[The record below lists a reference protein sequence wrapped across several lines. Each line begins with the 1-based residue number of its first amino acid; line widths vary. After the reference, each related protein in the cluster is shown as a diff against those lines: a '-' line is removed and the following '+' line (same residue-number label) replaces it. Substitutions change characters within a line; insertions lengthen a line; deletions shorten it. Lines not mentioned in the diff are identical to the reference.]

1 MTAMGPKGALR
12 CEPPYAFSVELA
24 SSCDERFL
32 RKRETPIAQ
41 KVGIEV
47 GSSAVGKCPNGALS
61 LVDASILQQRGHGR
75 SHQLKPNVVGR
86 WERDRFRHCTN
97 VDLFE
102 LCCGKQ
108 NPDFIVARKDMLG
121 SFDAC
126 CVRPQAIIK
135 RPGKRMCPWRA
146 LNCAVDT
153 EHNAS
158 RRRQRPLHFAESA
171 RLIRK
176 ELKAELAEDEIK
188 TAVGKGQVERASTH
202 SIDMLVVGR
211 DRAMASIPLLK
222 SNPTSRPL
230 AIF

>member
-1 MTAMGPKGALR
+1 MRAALSLLI
-12 CEPPYAFSVELA
+12 SVELA

-47 GSSAVGKCPNGALS
+47 GSSAVGNCPNGALS

-75 SHQLKPNVVGR
+75 GHQLKPNVVDYR

-126 CVRPQAIIK
+126 CVRPQAIISALANACAPGVRSIALWTLSTM
-135 RPGKRMCPWRA
+135 RPDAASTRFI
-146 LNCAVDT
+146 
-153 EHNAS
+153 S
-158 RRRQRPLHFAESA
+158 RRA
-171 RLIRK
+171 RGLS
-176 ELKAELAEDEIK
+176 
-188 TAVGKGQVERASTH
+188 GK
-202 SIDMLVVGR
+202 
-211 DRAMASIPLLK
+211 
-222 SNPTSRPL
+222 N
-230 AIF
+230 